1 MLNIKRKFSI
11 ALLLSVFFMVSVN
24 AQKFNKF
31 DANGKRTGVWKKF
44 YDNGKIRYSGVFK
57 NGKEIGSFKFYS
69 KKSSS
74 QPVIVKNFLMIPLL
88 LSFTMN

>member
-11 ALLLSVFFMVSVN
+11 ALLLSVYFMISVN
-24 AQKFNKF
+24 AQNFNKF

-57 NGKEIGSFKFYS
+57 NGKEIGSFNIDLIAKNAKAWDS
-69 KKSSS
+69 TKS
-74 QPVIVKNFLMIPLL
+74 PLI
-88 LSFTMN
+88 S